1 MLETLLQTG
10 WKRQDPNSRNAFPKL
25 TDVKAAD
32 LIRCPVY
39 YTLGSLPVGIRMTT
53 DKKTVLRAAQT
64 MIDRFGDEALAEVDL
79 RISELRVRG
88 EHNAEELWKE
98 IREAVIF
105 LTSKSDTE
113 TKH

>member
-10 WKRQDPNSRNAFPKL
+10 WKRQDPTSRNAFPKL
-25 TDVKAAD
+25 TDVKAAN
-32 LIRCPVY
+32 LIRCPGY
-39 YTLGSLPVGIRMTT
+39 RTLGSLPVGIRMT
-53 DKKTVLRAAQT
+53 KKTVLRAAQT

-98 IREAVIF
+98 IREAVMF